1 MKKSIK
7 LISIYIIL
15 LFLIGCSKKESFP
28 EVLSLE
34 DSIKEIIV
42 SKSNTYN
49 FMKDELYLNYM
60 ARLGEQ
66 LVTNPHADPSHYAI
80 GHLDEDNIPELVIF
94 KERDPEDIEDEG
106 NLEVYQFNGEE
117 YILLDSVSMN
127 YDNSNYQIAVG
138 QIAKGTNGILLNNN
152 IGAHSGMTYGFML
165 EDGKLKSL
173 FDDNKVSLISIYANN
188 EIKDIDEDGILEFSV
203 YTIDPETLDFTVLNS
218 EKMILWYKWDGKDG
232 ADLIKVERGDLSLE
246 PSDDTVFQRIEE
258 LIKDD
263 LPSALEFFL
272 ENKSLLSRF
281 DNVSLLKSYIGML
294 KDNIGIYTKEIS
306 NLFAEYQYEKNY
318 DYLFERYGL
327 SLDKINSIEYLNREK
342 TLKDVQEIKN
352 NLIKCV
358 NLGYKLDLSEGMYF
372 YSINYQKLLDL
383 FGENITNEYRDYL
396 KILALDTNEP
406 FMSDGSLTISTD
418 KLIERILLAE
428 SFKIVY
434 PYSEFLPKVIEI
446 YHRYLQVYFYGDLH
460 LPSYDA
466 HLRIKDEALAVFED
480 TAEKYSF
487 TAFGNLVKRFLEALE
502 SNNYIVNEDFRK
514 TVKYIF
520 E

>member
-1 MKKSIK
+1 MKKSMK

-15 LFLIGCSKKESFP
+15 LFLIGCSKKDSFP
-28 EVLSLE
+28 AVLSLE

-60 ARLGEQ
+60 ERLGEQ
-66 LVTNPHADPSHYAI
+66 LVTNPYTDPPHYSI
-80 GHLDEDNIPELVIF
+80 GNLDDDNIPELVVF
-94 KERDPEDIEDEG
+94 KERDPEDIDDKG
-106 NLEVYQFNGEE
+106 NLEVYQFDGEK
-117 YILLDSVSMN
+117 YILLDAVSMN
-127 YDNSNYQIAVG
+127 YDNSNYQIAIG
-138 QIAKGTNGILLNNN
+138 KIAKDINGILLNNN
-152 IGAHSGMTYGFML
+152 IGAHSGMTYGFIL
-165 EDGKLKSL
+165 EDGKLKNI

-188 EIKDIDEDGILEFSV
+188 EIRDIDEDGILEFSV

-218 EKMILWYKWDGKDG
+218 EKMTLWYKWNGKDG

-246 PSDDTVFQRIEE
+246 ASDKTVFQRVEE
-258 LIKDD
+258 LIKDN
-263 LPSALEFFL
+263 LPSALDFFS

-281 DNVSLLKSYIGML
+281 DNVSLLKSYIMML
-294 KDNIGIYTKEIS
+294 KDNIDAHTEEIS

-318 DYLFERYGL
+318 DYLFEKYGL

-352 NLIKCV
+352 NLIECI

-372 YSINYQKLLDL
+372 YSIDYQKFLDL
-383 FGENITNEYRDYL
+383 FSENITNEYRDYI

-406 FMSDGSLTISTD
+406 FMRDGSLMISTD
-418 KLIERILLAE
+418 KLIDRILLAE

-434 PYSEFLPKVIEI
+434 PYSEFLPQVIEI

-460 LPSYDA
+460 LPNYDTN
-466 HLRIKDEALAVFED
+466 LRIKDEALTEFEN
-480 TAEKYSF
+480 TAERYSY
-487 TAFGNLVKRFLEALE
+487 TVFGNLVKRFLETLE
-502 SNNYIVNEDFRK
+502 NTNYIVDEDFRK